1 MLHRLDFETSALKM
15 MANVPLLLDEK
26 AAGIDVLTR
35 SARFVASCESV
46 ALAAQGRLDFT
57 CSQWSKLGMHLLM
70 FSTCQI
76 MVVCTN
82 IESYTIGPGWGSG
95 EAYHWW
101 WILQDLFHG
110 VGGLVRM
117 PRANANAH
125 LARHD
130 RAQSTDWP
138 SKPAWA

>member
-1 MLHRLDFETSALKM
+1 
-15 MANVPLLLDEK
+15 
-26 AAGIDVLTR
+26 
-35 SARFVASCESV
+35 
-46 ALAAQGRLDFT
+46 
-57 CSQWSKLGMHLLM
+57 M

-117 PRANANAH
+117 PCDAEATP
-125 LARHD
+125 LVG
-130 RAQSTDWP
+130 P
-138 SKPAWA
+138 P